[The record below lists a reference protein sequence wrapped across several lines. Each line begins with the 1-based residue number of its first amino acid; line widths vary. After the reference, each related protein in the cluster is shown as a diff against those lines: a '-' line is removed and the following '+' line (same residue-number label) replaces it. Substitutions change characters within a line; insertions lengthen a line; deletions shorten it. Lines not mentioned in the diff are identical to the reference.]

1 MIQEEQDP
9 DNKMSLPKVRSH
21 ITIEITVSR
30 ELYRRMRV
38 AASQNNLPLNDYIER
53 TLGEAVP
60 DEASLTQQEYSP
72 ITPKTLEHI
81 LQVHKEIMEHTG
93 GYLFEDSTELLRQE
107 REKRTRYLMELHGG
121 DDTNGES

>member
-1 MIQEEQDP
+1 MTLEEHDS
-9 DNKMSLPKVRSH
+9 DDKMSLSKARSH
-21 ITIEITVSR
+21 ITIDIIVRR

-38 AASQNNLPLNDYIER
+38 AANQNNLSLNEYIER

-60 DEASLTQQEYSP
+60 GEASLAQQEYRA

-93 GYLFEDSTELLRQE
+93 GYLFEDSAELLRQE

-121 DDTNGES
+121 DDTNGEN